1 MVKGILE
8 MFSDVRPK
16 SMDLSCEAYLKNGG
30 MVDCVVR
37 VSRYIDVSEADMLV
51 EVSFGV
57 GKIVEIDS
65 DDKSIEKIVNIC
77 DYELNKIERDVL
89 DEFGSGYSVITEE
102 EIVIL

>member
-8 MFSDVRPK
+8 MFSDVKPK
-16 SMDLSCEAYLKNGG
+16 SIDLSCEAYLKSGG

-37 VSRYIDVSEADMLV
+37 VSRYIDVSESDKLV

-57 GKIVEIDS
+57 GTIVEIDS
-65 DDKSIEKIVNIC
+65 DDKAIEKIVNIY
-77 DYELNKIERDVL
+77 DYELSKIEDAVI
-89 DEFGSGYSVITEE
+89 DEFGSEYSVTTEE

>member
-8 MFSDVRPK
+8 MFSDVKPK
-16 SMDLSCEAYLKNGG
+16 SIDLSCVAYLKSGG

-37 VSRYIDVSEADMLV
+37 VSRYIDVSESDKLV

-57 GKIVEIDS
+57 GTIVEIDS
-65 DDKSIEKIVNIC
+65 DDKAIEKIVNIY
-77 DYELNKIERDVL
+77 DYELSKIEDAVL
-89 DEFGSGYSVITEE
+89 DEFGSEYSVTTEE